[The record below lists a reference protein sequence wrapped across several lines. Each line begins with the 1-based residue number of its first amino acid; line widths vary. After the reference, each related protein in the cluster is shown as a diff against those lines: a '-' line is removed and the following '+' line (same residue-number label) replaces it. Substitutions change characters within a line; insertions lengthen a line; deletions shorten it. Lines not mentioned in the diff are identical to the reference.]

1 MAELQAIVDYLDE
14 LLATRLIADKYCPN
28 GLQVEGRGPV
38 DRVGFCVDACQQTFE
53 LLSDCQLVVV
63 HHGLFWPSFDRVT
76 GPLYRSLGF
85 LLERGMALYCSH
97 LPLDYHR
104 ELGNNAQLLKLL
116 GLTPA
121 EPFPPV
127 GWTARLSEPA
137 TAQALA
143 ARLEVAL
150 GPVRLLEFG
159 PAKVERIAVSS
170 GQASTG
176 MIAEARRLQC
186 DIFLTGEASHPVYH
200 AAREAGLHV
209 ILGGHY
215 ATETWGVRALMPE
228 LERQFGVA
236 VRFVDVPTGF

>member
-1 MAELQAIVDYLDE
+1 VAELSAIVDYLDE
-14 LLATRLIADKYCPN
+14 LLATRLVPDKYCSN

-38 DRVGFCVDACQQTFE
+38 ERVGFCVDACQQTFE

-63 HHGLFWPSFDRVT
+63 HHGLFWPSFSSVT
-76 GPLYRSLGF
+76 GPLYRSLRY

-116 GLTPA
+116 GLAPEEA
-121 EPFPPV
+121 FAPV
-127 GWTARLSEPA
+127 GWTARLAEP
-137 TAQALA
+137 TSAQALA
-143 ARLEVAL
+143 AQLETAL
-150 GPVRLLEFG
+150 GRVRLLEFG
-159 PAKVERIAVSS
+159 PDQVTRLAVSS

-176 MIAEARRLQC
+176 MIAQARQLGC
-186 DIFLTGEASHPVYH
+186 DLLLTGEASHPTYH

-236 VRFVDVPTGF
+236 TRFVDVPTGF

>member
-14 LLATRLIADKYCPN
+14 LLATRLVPDKYCPN

-38 DRVGFCVDACQQTFE
+38 EQVGFCVDACLQTFE

-76 GPLYRSLGF
+76 GPLYRSLGY
-85 LLERGMALYCSH
+85 LIERGMALYCSH
-97 LPLDYHR
+97 LPLDAHR

-116 GLTPA
+116 DLLPE
-121 EPFPPV
+121 EPFAPV
-127 GWTARLSEPA
+127 GWTARLPEPT

-143 ARLEVAL
+143 ARLEPAL
-150 GPVRLLEFG
+150 GGLRLLDFG
-159 PAKVERIAVSS
+159 APRVERIAVSS
-170 GQASTG
+170 GQASPG
-176 MIAEARRLQC
+176 MIAQARGMQC
-186 DIFLTGEASHPVYH
+186 DLLLTGEASHPLYH
-200 AAREAGLHV
+200 AAREAGMNV

-215 ATETWGVRALMPE
+215 ATETWGVQALRPV

-236 VRFVDVPTGF
+236 TRFVDVPTGF